1 MPGKLISV
9 VIPCYRSEKSI
20 NVVLDEI
27 EQVVSTRKGY
37 DVEII
42 CVNDHSP
49 DNVWHVLIERVKWDS
64 KVIAIDLARNF
75 GQHSALMAGYHM
87 AQGDYIFSLDDDGE
101 APVDAIYQAIDK
113 MEEGNY
119 DVVIG
124 EYDHKISANVFR
136 KFGSFCNEWMS
147 RLLADKPTN
156 LYMSTFRCMRPFIK
170 KEICRYQGCYP
181 YTSGLIFR
189 ATKNCVN
196 IPVHHRRRIEGNSG
210 YTIGKLLTL
219 WLNGFTAFS
228 VKPLRLA
235 SILGVCASILGFLH
249 AVYCIIHKIVN
260 PNMQMGY
267 ASLMS
272 IMLIL
277 GGIIMLMLGLIG
289 EYIGRIYI
297 CLNNSP
303 QYVIRQ
309 VIGHSI
315 IDSKKQ

>member
-1 MPGKLISV
+1 
-9 VIPCYRSEKSI
+9 
-20 NVVLDEI
+20 
-27 EQVVSTRKGY
+27 
-37 DVEII
+37 
-42 CVNDHSP
+42 
-49 DNVWHVLIERVKWDS
+49 
-64 KVIAIDLARNF
+64 
-75 GQHSALMAGYHM
+75 
-87 AQGDYIFSLDDDGE
+87 
-101 APVDAIYQAIDK
+101 

-170 KEICRYQGCYP
+170 EEICRYQGCYP

-210 YTIGKLLTL
+210 YTLGKLLTL

-235 SILGVCASILGFLH
+235 SLFGVCASILGFLH
-249 AVYCIIHKIVN
+249 AVYCIVHKIVN

-272 IMLIL
+272 VMLIL

-309 VIGHSI
+309 VIGCSVI
-315 IDSKKQ
+315 GRKEQ